1 MEIKVDTEKTVEQI
15 ANQMWEIVGRLA
27 TRCAFD
33 IVPGTAFD
41 AESILRDPVV
51 QKDFLRYDKLITLI
65 ESVKTLDDETAKRKA
80 ARFKVQKEINSAKLY
95 ERLIDLVVTTESAGE
110 MLAVFHE
117 CVPVLVY
124 RMRVEGIIKEDGE
137 NE

>member
-33 IVPGTAFD
+33 IVTGTAFD

-80 ARFKVQKEINSAKLY
+80 ALFKIQKEINSAKLY
-95 ERLIDLVVTTESAGE
+95 ERLIDHVVKAENTGE
-110 MLAVFHE
+110 LLAAFHGY
-117 CVPVLVY
+117 VPVLVH
-124 RMRVEGIIKEDGE
+124 RMRIENIIKEGGE
-137 NE
+137 NG